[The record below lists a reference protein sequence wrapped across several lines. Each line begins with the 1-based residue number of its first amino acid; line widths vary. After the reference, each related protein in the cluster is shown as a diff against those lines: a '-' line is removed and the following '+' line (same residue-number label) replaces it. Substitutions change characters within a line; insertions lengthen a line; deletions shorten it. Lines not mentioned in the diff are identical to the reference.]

1 MDKAKLGTIEIS
13 KQAHNFSI
21 GHFTIFSRTEREDL
35 HGHNFQLQCNVTA
48 SLGEDGLIFDYAIL
62 KGIMKDLC
70 DELDEQTILPSNS
83 PYLDIGEDDT
93 YVIAKFNEEIL
104 YFLKRDV
111 TVLDIAN
118 STIEEFSHYFL
129 NILKNHAELQDK
141 GIVNLTVKVYSNPG
155 QCGVA
160 NWNKP

>member
-1 MDKAKLGTIEIS
+1 LEKAKLGTIEIS

-21 GHFTIFSRTEREDL
+21 GHFTIFSQTEREDL

-62 KGIMKDLC
+62 KKIMKALC
-70 DELDEQTILPSNS
+70 DELDEQTILPSKS
-83 PYLDIGEDDT
+83 PFLDISEDDA
-93 YVIAKFNEEIL
+93 YIIAKFDKEKL

-118 STIEEFSHYFL
+118 STIEEFSYYFL
-129 NILKNHAELQDK
+129 NTLKDHPELQDK
-141 GIVNLTVKVYSNPG
+141 GIISLTVKIYSNPG

-160 NWNKP
+160 NWSKS

>member
-1 MDKAKLGTIEIS
+1 MEKAKLGTIEIS

-35 HGHNFQLQCNVTA
+35 HGHNFQIQCNVTA
-48 SLGEDGLIFDYAIL
+48 ALGEDGLIFDYAIL
-62 KGIMKDLC
+62 KRILKNLC
-70 DELDEQTILPSNS
+70 DELDEQTILPSKS
-83 PYLDIGEDDT
+83 PYLNISEDDT

-129 NILKNHAELQDK
+129 NILKAHSDLQDK
-141 GIVNLTVKVYSNPG
+141 GIVSLTVKVYSNPG

-160 NWNKP
+160 NWSRP

>member
-1 MDKAKLGTIEIS
+1 MDKTKLGIIEIS

-48 SLGEDGLIFDYAIL
+48 TLGEDGLIFDYAIL
-62 KGIMKDLC
+62 KSIMKELC
-70 DELDEQTILPSNS
+70 DELDEQTILPSKS
-83 PYLDIGEDDT
+83 PYLDISEDDL
-93 YVIAKFNEEIL
+93 YIIAKFNEEKL

-111 TVLDIAN
+111 TVLDISN

-129 NILKNHAELQDK
+129 DLLKNHHKLQDK
-141 GIVNLTVKVYSNPG
+141 GILSLTVKIYSNPG

-160 NWNKP
+160 NWSQT